1 MSASA
6 CRMSIAL
13 ASEPSS
19 DPQLALVQLLDHIRS
34 VLVSLLSYE
43 LQTPLPTLQIAIE
56 TLAEG
61 ESIPAQ
67 VQRRMLA
74 IARTELKQL
83 CNAVEGF
90 LAYVSQVWSNTSG
103 FLQSCSNSEVT
114 DTFSSMFAVLPER
127 PESCQSGLAMAQARL
142 THFLEGMGKSGKDS
156 VRPITPQQIALL
168 EQRQQQV
175 LAIVNHELRTPL
187 ATLQVCLETLQHEL
201 QHSPDKR
208 QTLVEVAC
216 EDLRRLCTLVRDLEL
231 LRRLE
236 AGQVCFRSERIDL
249 RSTLQA
255 TLSSFLKQTP
265 ETVLSHIWIEPS
277 AGFSPLWADVDRL
290 VEVLKRLLENACRFA
305 AVSGEVKVQVKMM
318 EKDSYSEETQ
328 GAKEASTLMIAI
340 SDTGR
345 GISAEQLEH
354 IFDCFHQEEGYLQRT
369 TGGVGIG
376 LTICR
381 YLVEGMG
388 GRIWAESPGK
398 HQGSRFCFTLPVY
411 RETELLI
418 G

>member
-1 MSASA
+1 MSAST
-6 CRMSIAL
+6 CQMSVPL
-13 ASEPSS
+13 AIDPSP
-19 DPQLALVQLLDHIRS
+19 DPQLALVQLFDHIRS

-43 LQTPLPTLQIAIE
+43 LQTPLSTLQIAVE

-61 ESIPAQ
+61 EAIPAQ

-74 IARTELKQL
+74 IARAELKQL
-83 CNAVEGF
+83 CNTVEGF
-90 LAYVSQVWSNTSG
+90 LPYVDQVWSNTSG
-103 FLQSCSNSEVT
+103 FLQSHSNSAVT
-114 DTFSSMFAVLPER
+114 DAFSSMFAVLPEGLEFHQ
-127 PESCQSGLAMAQARL
+127 PSLEIAQSRL
-142 THFLEGMGKSGKDS
+142 THFLEGMRKSDNRA

-168 EQRQQQV
+168 KQRQQQV

-187 ATLQVCLETLQHEL
+187 ATLQVCIETLQHEL
-201 QHSPDKR
+201 QESSETR
-208 QTLVEVAC
+208 QTLIEVAC
-216 EDLRRLCTLVRDLEL
+216 DDLCRLCELVRDLEL

-236 AGQVCFRSERIDL
+236 AGQVCFRSEQVDI

-255 TLSSFLKQTP
+255 TLSSFLKQAP
-265 ETVLSHIWIEPS
+265 EAVLSNIWIEPS
-277 AGFSPLWADVDRL
+277 AGFLPLWTDVDRL
-290 VEVLKRLLENACRFA
+290 VEVIKRLLENACRFA
-305 AVSGEVKVQVKMM
+305 AASGEIKVQVKRMGV
-318 EKDSYSEETQ
+318 DSNLQETQ
-328 GAKEASTLMIAI
+328 GPTGDSMLMIAI

-345 GISAEQLEH
+345 GISEEQLEN

-398 HQGSRFCFTLPVY
+398 HQGSRFCFTLPVHL
-411 RETELLI
+411 ETEVLI